1 MSRAYRVEHGFTL
14 LELIIAL
21 VILAI
26 ISLGIGSFLRLGTD
40 GYISAVDRER
50 LQSEARFVMERLTR
64 EVRHAAPNSVSV
76 NVNAN
81 ETCLSFY
88 PTYLTAYYFDQP
100 SSTASQ
106 IEIVPRTDEQAL
118 WTATNDDGSA
128 VILDTGIAVGFTSAE
143 QYGEV
148 LKPTAVSA
156 TLLDNVATLR
166 YTNSIESQSPA
177 KRLYLYGEQVSF
189 CYDGDRT
196 LTRQKE
202 GEDAVVLSN
211 KIDVF
216 DVSATGAGLNS
227 NGIVHIAL
235 RFEDPRTSQNGSQ
248 GETSNYNHSVQVI
261 NVL

>member
-1 MSRAYRVEHGFTL
+1 MNRAYRSHYGFTL

-26 ISLGIGSFLRLGTD
+26 ISLGIGSFLRLGVD
-40 GYISAVDRER
+40 GYVSAVDRER

-64 EVRHAAPNSVSV
+64 EIRHAAPNSVS
-76 NVNAN
+76 AN

-88 PTYLTAYYFDQP
+88 PAYLAAYYFDLP

-106 IEIVPRTDEQAL
+106 IEIVPRTDEQGL
-118 WTATNDDGSA
+118 WTAINGDGSA

-196 LTRQKE
+196 LTRQKV

-211 KIDVF
+211 KLDKF

>member
-1 MSRAYRVEHGFTL
+1 MSRAYRAEHGFTL

-76 NVNAN
+76 NAN

-88 PTYLTAYYFDQP
+88 PAYLSAYYFDQP

-106 IEIVPRTDEQAL
+106 IEIVPRVDEQDL
-118 WTATNDDGSA
+118 WTAINDDGSA
-128 VILDTGIAVGFTSAE
+128 VILNTGIAVGFTSAE
-143 QYGEV
+143 QYGET

-156 TLLDNVATLR
+156 TLLEDIATLR
-166 YTNSIESQSPA
+166 YTNVIESQSPA
-177 KRLYLYGEQVSF
+177 KRLYLYGDQVSF

-196 LTRQKE
+196 LTRQKV

-211 KIDVF
+211 KLDKF
-216 DVSATGAGLNS
+216 DVNATGAGLNS

-235 RFEDPRTSQNGSQ
+235 RFEDPRTSQDGSQ